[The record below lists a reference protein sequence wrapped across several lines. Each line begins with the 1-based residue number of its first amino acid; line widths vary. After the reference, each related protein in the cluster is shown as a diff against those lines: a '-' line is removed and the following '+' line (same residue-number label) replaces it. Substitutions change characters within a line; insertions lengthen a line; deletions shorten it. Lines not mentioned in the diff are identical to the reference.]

1 MKMNSIIYIMVL
13 VTIMLASCSKQ
24 DEFLAAKTTQS
35 LTVPTTLM
43 EYYALLKQEDLF
55 NNNESAMGTLTAD
68 DDFYIT
74 TDIWKKTALVT
85 ERNAYIWKEDIYENE
100 IRDISGWSDAYAK
113 IYVANVVLEGITTIE
128 SNNLTLFN
136 EIKGTALFFRALTFY
151 DLIQTFCIPYDSET
165 ASTDKG
171 ILLRL
176 SPDMEKKVERATL
189 KESYNQVF
197 ADLDE
202 ALKLLPAH
210 SPVVTRPSKITVH
223 ALLARINLAIH
234 QFEAA
239 HDHAVATLKSG
250 PALTDFN
257 VLNPTISVLSTTPL
271 GECIFVT
278 SLIGTTFTTRRNAII
293 NDELY
298 RMYEVN
304 DLRKSKYF
312 NIETSALRFRGAYDI
327 RGQKFSG
334 LAMDEIYLIAAECL
348 ARRGDTDEACS
359 YLNQLLGKRYQTNTY
374 VDFLSSDKEE
384 VVSKI
389 LEERRKE
396 LVFRGVRYTDIKR
409 YNKYDKKNII
419 IKRNIDGIE
428 YILEPNSNRYVFPI
442 PTIEIEL
449 NNIPQNLR

>member
-1 MKMNSIIYIMVL
+1 MNSIIYVMVS
-13 VTIMLASCSKQ
+13 VIIMLASCSKQ
-24 DEFLAAKTTQS
+24 DEFLAAKTSQS
-35 LTVPTTLM
+35 LAVPATLM
-43 EYYALLKQEDLF
+43 EYYALLKQEELF

-74 TDIWKKTALVT
+74 TDIWKRALFTT
-85 ERNAYIWKEDIYENE
+85 ERNAYIWKEDVYENE
-100 IRDISGWSDAYAK
+100 IRDISGWSDTYAR
-113 IYVANVVLEGITTIE
+113 IYVANAVLEGITAIK
-128 SNNLTLFN
+128 SDDIALFN
-136 EIKGTALFFRALTFY
+136 EIKGTALFFRALAFY
-151 DLIQTFCIPYDSET
+151 NLIQTFCIPYDVET
-165 ASTDKG
+165 AGRDAG
-171 ILLRL
+171 IILRL
-176 SPDMEKKVERATL
+176 SPDLERKDGRANL
-189 KESYNQVF
+189 KESYDQVF

-202 ALKLLPAH
+202 ALTLLPVQ
-210 SPVVTRPSKITVH
+210 SSVVTRPSKAAVH

-234 QFEAA
+234 RFEPA
-239 HDHAVATLKSG
+239 HDHAVAALKIG

-257 VLNPTISVLSTTPL
+257 TLTPTISVISTKPL
-271 GECIFVT
+271 EECLFVT
-278 SLIGTTFTTRRNAII
+278 SLVGTTFTSRRNAII
-293 NDELY
+293 SDQLY
-298 RMYEVN
+298 GMYEVN
-304 DLRKSKYF
+304 DLRRSKYF
-312 NIETSALRFRGAYDI
+312 NIETNSLRFRGTYDI

-359 YLNQLLGKRYQTNTY
+359 YLNQLLRKRYQTNTY

-396 LVFRGVRYTDIKR
+396 LVFRGIRYTDIKR

>member
-1 MKMNSIIYIMVL
+1 MKMNSIIYVMVS
-13 VTIMLASCSKQ
+13 VIIMLASCSKQ
-24 DEFLAAKTTQS
+24 DEFLAAKTSQS
-35 LTVPTTLM
+35 LAVPATLM
-43 EYYALLKQEDLF
+43 EYYALLKQEELF

-74 TDIWKKTALVT
+74 TDIWKRALFTT
-85 ERNAYIWKEDIYENE
+85 ERNAYIWKEDVYENE
-100 IRDISGWSDAYAK
+100 IRDISGWSDTYAR
-113 IYVANVVLEGITTIE
+113 IYVANAVLEGITAIK
-128 SNNLTLFN
+128 SDDIALFN
-136 EIKGTALFFRALTFY
+136 EIKGTALFFRALAFY
-151 DLIQTFCIPYDSET
+151 NLIQTFCIPYDVET
-165 ASTDKG
+165 AGRDAG
-171 ILLRL
+171 IILRL
-176 SPDMEKKVERATL
+176 SPDLERKDGRANL
-189 KESYNQVF
+189 KESYDQVF

-202 ALKLLPAH
+202 ALTLLPVQ
-210 SPVVTRPSKITVH
+210 SSVVTRPSKAAVH

-234 QFEAA
+234 RFEPA
-239 HDHAVATLKSG
+239 HDHAVAALKIG

-257 VLNPTISVLSTTPL
+257 TLTPTISVISTKPL
-271 GECIFVT
+271 EECLFVT
-278 SLIGTTFTTRRNAII
+278 SLVGTTFTSRRNAII
-293 NDELY
+293 SDQLY
-298 RMYEVN
+298 GMYEVN
-304 DLRKSKYF
+304 DLRRSKYF
-312 NIETSALRFRGAYDI
+312 NIETNSLRFRGTYDI

-359 YLNQLLGKRYQTNTY
+359 YLNQLLRKRYQTNTY

-396 LVFRGVRYTDIKR
+396 LVFRGIRYTDIKR